1 VADLRSFAAGVPW
14 DDRPG
19 GLLARACEGSGIAA
33 LFGLPPA
40 LGLAAV
46 GWGTAGWFGVRRR
59 GRVAGLC
66 GLTGLAVA
74 VLGGPAAGAAYQRR
88 AEAVRWRAAASLSVP
103 TVNDWDRLYF
113 GPVPP
118 AFRRPDA
125 WPAALGLVVDRNRS
139 ANALCEVADRVRRDR
154 TDEAHGVR
162 RRALAELE
170 RRADGADA
178 DDLVDLVAAACRRR
192 DDPDLTRLKHRAAE
206 RLAVAAETHPDRF
219 LLSHLVA
226 DVCRWRVLEMRRE
239 PAARART
246 SLLAL
251 RTLVYACKL
260 CSISRRGTNRW
271 PRHSSMCSCRSRQR
285 RNWLCTASTALADVL
300 SSGMV
305 PPARRS

>member
-1 VADLRSFAAGVPW
+1 MRRATCQPGPSGAGSVSAGPQGGRRFRFRLLDVAVVVLGWAVAVVGVLGGLVADLRSFAGGPW

-226 DVCRWRVLEMRRE
+226 DVWRHGWEDDPDCRRLVAVWRRR
-239 PAARART
+239 
-246 SLLAL
+246 
-251 RTLVYACKL
+251 V
-260 CSISRRGTNRW
+260 
-271 PRHSSMCSCRSRQR
+271 
-285 RNWLCTASTALADVL
+285 D
-300 SSGMV
+300 
-305 PPARRS
+305 